1 MHAEPLDR
9 RTFTVREAA
18 QVLGIGR
25 DATYA
30 AVQSGTIPSIRVG
43 RRVVIP
49 REAIGRILAQGRSC
63 QGRRRPNPIVTAW
76 LGWGRASVHRTAKKH
91 PLPKPCAAPAPCW
104 PWSASLPAARQ

>member
-1 MHAEPLDR
+1 MQTREEVSMQPEPLGR

-30 AVQSGTIPSIRVG
+30 AVQAGTIPSIRVG

-49 REAIGRILAQGRSC
+49 REAIGRILDQGRTLVP
-63 QGRRRPNPIVTAW
+63 GRPTAQSPSNGLAG
-76 LGWGRASVHRTAKKH
+76 LGSG
-91 PLPKPCAAPAPCW
+91 LAP
-104 PWSASLPAARQ
+104 SHG

>member
-1 MHAEPLDR
+1 MQPEPLGR

-30 AVQSGTIPSIRVG
+30 AVQTGTIPSIRVG

-49 REAIGRILAQGRSC
+49 REAIGRILDQGRTLVP
-63 QGRRRPNPIVTAW
+63 GRPTTESARNGLAG
-76 LGWGRASVHRTAKKH
+76 LGSDLGRSH
-91 PLPKPCAAPAPCW
+91 
-104 PWSASLPAARQ
+104 S

>member
-1 MHAEPLDR
+1 MQPEPQGR

-30 AVQSGTIPSIRVG
+30 AVQAGTIPSIRVG

-49 REAIGRILAQGRSC
+49 REAIGRILEQGRTLVP
-63 QGRRRPNPIVTAW
+63 GRPTTESSRNGLAR
-76 LGWGRASVHRTAKKH
+76 LGSGFGPSHA
-91 PLPKPCAAPAPCW
+91 
-104 PWSASLPAARQ
+104 